1 MGFHQ
6 IAAQLR
12 RPAGVATI
20 GLPPGIPQ
28 PGPHLAEE
36 EGDRGGSFTVPSGAV
51 LPLVLLRRCGSGAA
65 GPVAAV
71 IRHLVIGGRLK

>member
-12 RPAGVATI
+12 LPAGVVAI

-36 EGDRGGSFTVPSGAV
+36 EGDRHEVGDRTNNSG
-51 LPLVLLRRCGSGAA
+51 RGSGACGA
-65 GPVAAV
+65 RRERAIAADPSQS
-71 IRHLVIGGRLK
+71 R